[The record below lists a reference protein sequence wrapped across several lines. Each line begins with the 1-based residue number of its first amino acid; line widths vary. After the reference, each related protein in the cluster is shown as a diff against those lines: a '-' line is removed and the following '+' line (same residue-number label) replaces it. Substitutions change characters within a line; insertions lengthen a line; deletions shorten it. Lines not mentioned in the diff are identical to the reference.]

1 MYVSSIK
8 KRLKFLKEA
17 VLITAVAAHYYCY
30 QIEGIV
36 FELLVTNGVTSE
48 GRINLQT
55 NDIKKIWLTKQR
67 LICWK
72 CNFQDGEAPV
82 EIVFVLAATFY
93 LLCDLL
99 ELFLLGQNIHMAEH
113 ASWIVNIINIFTRPK
128 LVYGRQGLAGVS
140 LRAFGAQLRRGKWS
154 FFVTHTQT
162 HTSSLYICSRSCA
175 ALRAA
180 DLD

>member
-55 NDIKKIWLTKQR
+55 NDIKKNMINKTK
-67 LICWK
+67 I
-72 CNFQDGEAPV
+72 
-82 EIVFVLAATFY
+82 
-93 LLCDLL
+93 DLL
-99 ELFLLGQNIHMAEH
+99 KM
-113 ASWIVNIINIFTRPK
+113 
-128 LVYGRQGLAGVS
+128 
-140 LRAFGAQLRRGKWS
+140 
-154 FFVTHTQT
+154 
-162 HTSSLYICSRSCA
+162 
-175 ALRAA
+175 
-180 DLD
+180 